1 MVSSIDKPWQLVPT
15 APDGTKLKEQAFEF
29 VEFGAGGVCA
39 ENGKLTGWA
48 AHDAAVGALGEKV
61 SGWFGGGKQGGGKQG
76 AGDAS
81 PAPKCDDEDD
91 NWAGRRRRRLQ
102 GGGALA
108 VPTAEGAPVAADTE
122 EQIWYEEWQQRF
134 GCWWVALPAPTQA
147 QLGGCLGALGLHLGR
162 QVSPQVSPHPFLA
175 SCHAPVYPN
184 DSHRILSTNLTS
196 SRLDAAWSAA
206 HAALGRTPLARAPAP
221 AAAAEQ
227 GCKWVQNVEL
237 PAFPEL
243 PLTLERF
250 QLPPIPR
257 LMPSWQELQSVGG
270 RQVDFGAEDA
280 QPGGR
285 ITWGALGAGI
295 ALGIA
300 VGAFLAICVHTRT
313 PVRMQVRK
321 RLSTERR
328 P

>member
-1 MVSSIDKPWQLVPT
+1 MPDVQLT
-15 APDGTKLKEQAFEF
+15 DFGFSCALQPDE
-29 VEFGAGGVCA
+29 
-39 ENGKLTGWA
+39 
-48 AHDAAVGALGEKV
+48 
-61 SGWFGGGKQGGGKQG
+61 
-76 AGDAS
+76 
-81 PAPKCDDEDD
+81 
-91 NWAGRRRRRLQ
+91 
-102 GGGALA
+102 
-108 VPTAEGAPVAADTE
+108 
-122 EQIWYEEWQQRF
+122 
-134 GCWWVALPAPTQA
+134 
-147 QLGGCLGALGLHLGR
+147 
-162 QVSPQVSPHPFLA
+162 
-175 SCHAPVYPN
+175 
-184 DSHRILSTNLTS
+184 
-196 SRLDAAWSAA
+196 
-206 HAALGRTPLARAPAP
+206 
-221 AAAAEQ
+221 
-227 GCKWVQNVEL
+227 
-237 PAFPEL
+237 
-243 PLTLERF
+243 TLERF